1 MPYLRFLYYNYY
13 YTHMNEAHFKKLQ
26 AEYDKIS
33 DDLASS
39 PDPSKIRQLTR
50 RHIELGTIIAKY
62 EELQKLNK
70 DLKESEGLLGD
81 PALESMAREE
91 MQKAQ
96 AKIPVVEK
104 ELKRL
109 LIPRD
114 PADSGD
120 AIIEI
125 RAGTGG
131 DEAAL
136 FASELLR
143 MYTRFAEK
151 KNFKVGIDS
160 LSKSDLDGVK
170 EAIIEV
176 KGDGAYG
183 ELKYEGGVHRVQRVP
198 DTEKAGRVHTSTVS
212 VAVLPLVIETE
223 FELDPKDVDF
233 IASTSSGHG
242 GQSVNTTYSA
252 ARLTHKPTGITA
264 QSQDER
270 SLTQNKES
278 AMRVLRARV
287 AAFYAEQKDKE
298 LRAARQSQIKG
309 AERSDK
315 IRTYNFPQDR
325 LTDHRLN
332 ENFYQIPNRLAGE
345 IQDIIDQLKALDE
358 KEKLE
363 ELESKE

>member
-1 MPYLRFLYYNYY
+1 
-13 YTHMNEAHFKKLQ
+13 MNEAHLKKLQ
-26 AEYDKIS
+26 AEYDKLTG
-33 DDLASS
+33 DLSKN
-39 PDPSKIRQLTR
+39 PDPSQIRKLTR
-50 RHIELGTIIAKY
+50 RHIELGTILARAEELKKLEKELTDSRGHVGGADSELAEIAKD
-62 EELQKLNK
+62 EITR
-70 DLKESEGLLGD
+70 
-81 PALESMAREE
+81 LEKR
-91 MQKAQ
+91 
-96 AKIPVVEK
+96 IPEIEK
-104 ELKRL
+104 ELKTL

-114 PADSGD
+114 PADGGD

-143 MYTRFAEK
+143 MYSRFAEK

-160 LSKSDLDGVK
+160 ISKSDLGGIK
-170 EAIIEV
+170 EAVIEV

-198 DTEKAGRVHTSTVS
+198 DTEKSGRVHTSTAS
-212 VAVLPLVIETE
+212 VAVLPLVTESE
-223 FELDPKDVDF
+223 FELDPKDVEF

-252 ARLTHKPTGITA
+252 VRLTHKPTGITA

-270 SLTQNKES
+270 SQTQNKEK

-287 AAFYAEQKDKE
+287 AAFYAEQRDRE
-298 LRAARQSQIKG
+298 LRRERLSQIKG

-325 LTDHRLN
+325 ITDHRLN
-332 ENFYQIPNRLAGE
+332 ENFYQIPNRLDGE
-345 IQDIIDQLKALDE
+345 LQDIIGKLRALDE
-358 KEKLE
+358 KERLE
-363 ELESKE
+363 ELEAKE

>member
-1 MPYLRFLYYNYY
+1 
-13 YTHMNEAHFKKLQ
+13 MNEAHYKKLK
-26 AEYDKIS
+26 AEYDKLS
-33 DDLASS
+33 DDLANADHSN
-39 PDPSKIRQLTR
+39 IRKLTR
-50 RHIELGTIIAKY
+50 RHIELGTILAKADELKKLQKELAENKELTGSDDPELAGIAKD
-62 EELQKLNK
+62 EVERIEKHLP
-70 DLKESEGLLGD
+70 E
-81 PALESMAREE
+81 A
-91 MQKAQ
+91 
-96 AKIPVVEK
+96 EK
-104 ELKRL
+104 ELKTL
-109 LIPRD
+109 LVPRD
-114 PADSGD
+114 PADGGD

-212 VAVLPLVIETE
+212 VAVLPLVTEAE
-223 FELDPKDVDF
+223 FELDPKDVEF

-270 SLTQNKES
+270 SQTQNKER

-298 LRAARQSQIKG
+298 LRKARQSQIKG

-325 LTDHRLN
+325 ITDHRLN
-332 ENFYQIPNRLAGE
+332 ENFYQIPNRLDGE
-345 IQDIIDQLKALDE
+345 IQDIVDQLRALDE